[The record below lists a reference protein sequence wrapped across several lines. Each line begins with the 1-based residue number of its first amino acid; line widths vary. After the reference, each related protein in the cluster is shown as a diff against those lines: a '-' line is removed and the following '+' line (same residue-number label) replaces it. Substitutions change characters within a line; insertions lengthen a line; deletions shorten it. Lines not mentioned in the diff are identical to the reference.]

1 MKSIDPLTLA
11 VVEARINALNLE
23 LGARMFRQAFSVP
36 TAHIRDLG
44 TVLFDKDERTLAIG
58 NFMPVHTGGSEIS
71 LKGMLDWI
79 GRDNIHP
86 DDFIIAND
94 TFIVRFGHLADWSFL
109 RPIYY
114 DGELAFYHFAR
125 THQYDSGGAYPG
137 CYFPRSYDCH
147 GEGLMLPPVKIVE
160 QGKINESTYSV
171 ILRNLRGA
179 NMVRADNML
188 VYGSMKQIE
197 QRIIGLLREYGKET
211 VMAALDELINRARA
225 AVTAVISKY
234 PAGTY
239 YAERAADWDGTT
251 DKPVWVRLAMTV
263 KPKEGKV
270 IFDFSESD
278 PQCDFINV
286 PLGQVWSSVT
296 AGFLWCLPPGL
307 PRNKGFFDCM
317 EVITKDGTCLSP
329 VYPATAAS
337 QAVTLG
343 LEITECVMLAMA
355 QVDPKESPAT
365 WGRHVNPLYA
375 GKRRDKIDPRTG
387 SIMEY
392 TAHTF
397 HAVASSGAAQGFDAV
412 DGNGST
418 PLGGA
423 MIRAPIEVEE
433 WMVPY
438 RWLHY
443 EFLTDSCGHGQWRGG
458 LGTHV
463 ESQNVYDRKVWQP
476 LDCLT
481 MSGNADGERFSS
493 VGLQGG
499 TGGTKTKLEIVRKGK
514 RIPYRT
520 FSLTYLEPGDI
531 LVSNSG
537 GGGGVG
543 DPLDREIDKVR
554 WDALNEYIS
563 MKTARDVY
571 GVVMDPKTF
580 TVDEK
585 ATAALRARLKAKKAA
600 KPKTTKATKPK
611 AIKAAKLKAAKAVK
625 PKAKKGKS
633 KTR

>member
-1 MKSIDPLTLA
+1 
-11 VVEARINALNLE
+11 
-23 LGARMFRQAFSVP
+23 
-36 TAHIRDLG
+36 
-44 TVLFDKDERTLAIG
+44 
-58 NFMPVHTGGSEIS
+58 
-71 LKGMLDWI
+71 
-79 GRDNIHP
+79 
-86 DDFIIAND
+86 
-94 TFIVRFGHLADWSFL
+94 
-109 RPIYY
+109 
-114 DGELAFYHFAR
+114 
-125 THQYDSGGAYPG
+125 
-137 CYFPRSYDCH
+137 
-147 GEGLMLPPVKIVE
+147 
-160 QGKINESTYSV
+160 
-171 ILRNLRGA
+171 
-179 NMVRADNML
+179 
-188 VYGSMKQIE
+188 
-197 QRIIGLLREYGKET
+197 
-211 VMAALDELINRARA
+211 
-225 AVTAVISKY
+225 
-234 PAGTY
+234 
-239 YAERAADWDGTT
+239 
-251 DKPVWVRLAMTV
+251 
-263 KPKEGKV
+263 GKV

-317 EVITKDGTCLSP
+317 EVITKEGTCLSP

-397 HAVASSGAAQGFDAV
+397 HAVASSGAAMGFDAV

-423 MIRAPIEVEE
+423 MVRAPIEVEE
-433 WMVPY
+433 WMIPY

-443 EFLTDSCGHGQWRGG
+443 EFLTDSCGHGRWRGG

-463 ESQNVYDRKVWQP
+463 EAQNIYDKKVWQP

-499 TGGTKTKLEIVRKGK
+499 TGGTKTKLEVIRKGK
-514 RIPYRT
+514 HIRYRT
-520 FSLTYLEPGDI
+520 FDLMYLEPGDI

-543 DPLDREIDKVR
+543 DPLDREVEKVR
-554 WDALNEYIS
+554 FDAMNEYIS
-563 MKTARDVY
+563 MKTAKNVY
-571 GVVMDPKTF
+571 GVVLDPKTF
-580 TVDEK
+580 KVNEK
-585 ATAALRARLKAKKAA
+585 ATAALRARLKSKKSSQAKTK
-600 KPKTTKATKPK
+600 KPKSR
-611 AIKAAKLKAAKAVK
+611 
-625 PKAKKGKS
+625 GK
-633 KTR
+633 

>member
-1 MKSIDPLTLA
+1 MKKRQSIDHLTLA

-23 LGARMFRQAFSVP
+23 LGARLFRQCFSVP
-36 TAHIRDLG
+36 TSHIRDLG

-58 NFMPVHTGGSEIS
+58 NFMPVHTGGSDIS

-86 DDFIIAND
+86 DDFIVAND
-94 TFIVRFGHLADWSFL
+94 PFIVRFGHVADWSFL
-109 RPIYY
+109 RPIFYK
-114 DGELAFYHFAR
+114 GELVFYHFAR

-147 GEGLMLPPVKIVE
+147 GEGLIIPPVKIIE
-160 QGKINESTYSV
+160 RGKIDEKAYSI
-171 ILRNLRGA
+171 ILKNLRGST
-179 NMVRADNML
+179 MVRADNML
-188 VYGSMKQIE
+188 VFGSMKQIE
-197 QRIIGLLREYGKET
+197 KRIIGLLKEYGKET
-211 VMAALDELINRARA
+211 VMAALDELIDRARK
-225 AVTAVISKY
+225 AVKKVISQW

-251 DKPVWVRLAMTV
+251 DRPVWVRLALTV
-263 KPKEGKV
+263 KPKEGRL

-278 PQCDFINV
+278 PQADFINV
-286 PLGQVWSSVT
+286 PLGQVWSSV
-296 AGFLWCLPPGL
+296 ASGLLWCLPPGL

-317 EVITKDGTCLSP
+317 DVITKEGTVLSP
-329 VYPATAAS
+329 VYPATCAC

-343 LEITECVMLAMA
+343 LEITECVQLAIA
-355 QVDPKESPAT
+355 QVAPKETPAT

-397 HAVASSGAAQGFDAV
+397 HAVASSGAAWGYDAV
-412 DGNGST
+412 DGNGSS

-433 WMVPY
+433 WMIPY

-443 EFLTDSCGHGQWRGG
+443 EFLSDSAGAGQWRGG

-463 ESQNVYDRKVWQP
+463 EALNVYNPEVWQP

-481 MSGNADGERFSS
+481 MSGNADGEKFES

-499 TGGTKTKLEIVRKGK
+499 KGGTRTKLEIERKGK

-520 FSLTYLEPGDI
+520 FDLTYLEPGDI
-531 LVSNSG
+531 LISNSG

-543 DPLDREIDKVR
+543 DPLDREVEKVR

-563 MKTARDVY
+563 VEAARDVF
-571 GVVMDPKTF
+571 GVVLDPKTF
-580 TVDEK
+580 EVDSE
-585 ATAALRARLKAKKAA
+585 ATAELRKRLK
-600 KPKTTKATKPK
+600 T
-611 AIKAAKLKAAKAVK
+611 
-625 PKAKKGKS
+625 S
-633 KTR
+633 

>member
-1 MKSIDPLTLA
+1 MKKRRKSIDHLTLA

-23 LGARMFRQAFSVP
+23 LGARMFRQSFSVP
-36 TAHIRDLG
+36 TSHIRDLG

-58 NFMPVHTGGSEIS
+58 NFMPVHTGGSDIS

-79 GRDNIHP
+79 GRENIHP
-86 DDFIIAND
+86 DDFIIGND
-94 TFIVRFGHLADWSFL
+94 PFIVRFGHVADWSFL
-109 RPIYY
+109 RPIFYK
-114 DGELAFYHFAR
+114 GELVFYHFAR

-147 GEGLMLPPVKIVE
+147 GEGLMIPPVKIIE
-160 QGKINESTYSV
+160 RGKVDEKAYSI
-171 ILRNLRGA
+171 ILRNLRGSPL
-179 NMVRADNML
+179 VRADNML

-197 QRIIGLLREYGKET
+197 QRIIDLLKEYGKET
-211 VMAALDELINRARA
+211 VMAALDELINRARK
-225 AVTAVISKY
+225 AVKNVISKW

-251 DKPVWVRLAMTV
+251 DRPVWVRLALTV
-263 KPKEGKV
+263 KPDKGKL

-278 PQCDFINV
+278 PQADFINV
-286 PLGQVWSSVT
+286 PLGQVWSAVT
-296 AGFLWCLPPGL
+296 SGLLWCLPPGL
-307 PRNKGFFDCM
+307 PRNEGFFDCM
-317 EVITKDGTCLSP
+317 DIITKEGTVLSP
-329 VYPATAAS
+329 VYPATCAS

-343 LEITECVMLAMA
+343 MEITECVQLAIAQMA
-355 QVDPKESPAT
+355 PKDAPAT

-397 HAVASSGAAQGFDAV
+397 HAVASSGAAWGYDAT
-412 DGNGST
+412 DGNGSS

-433 WMVPY
+433 WMIPY

-443 EFLTDSCGHGQWRGG
+443 EFLTDSAGAGQWRGG

-463 ESQNVYDRKVWQP
+463 EALNAYDPQVWQP

-481 MSGNADGERFSS
+481 MSGNADGERFES
-493 VGLQGG
+493 VGLLGG
-499 TGGTKTKLEIVRKGK
+499 TGGAKTKLEIERKGN
-514 RIPYRT
+514 RIPFRT
-520 FSLTYLEPGDI
+520 FDLTYLEPGDI
-531 LVSNSG
+531 LISNSG

-543 DPLDREIDKVR
+543 DPLDREVEKVR

-563 MKTARDVY
+563 IQAAKDVY
-571 GVVMDPKTF
+571 GVVIDPKGF
-580 TVDEK
+580 EVDHQ
-585 ATAALRARLKAKKAA
+585 ATADLRKKLRDQ
-600 KPKTTKATKPK
+600 KR
-611 AIKAAKLKAAKAVK
+611 IE
-625 PKAKKGKS
+625 
-633 KTR
+633 

>member
-1 MKSIDPLTLA
+1 MNRNIDPLTLA

-79 GRDNIHP
+79 GRENIYE
-86 DDFIIAND
+86 DDFIIGND

-114 DGELAFYHFAR
+114 EGELVFYQFAR
-125 THQYDSGGAYPG
+125 THQYDQGGAFPG

-160 QGKINESTYSV
+160 RGKIQESTYGV

-179 NMVRADNML
+179 PLVRADNML

-197 QRIIGLLREYGKET
+197 QRITGLLKEYGKET
-211 VMAALDELINRARA
+211 VMAALDELIDRARA
-225 AVTAVISKY
+225 AVKAIIAKW

-251 DKPVWVRLAMTV
+251 DRPVWVRLAMTV
-263 KPKEGKV
+263 KPEEGKV
-270 IFDFSESD
+270 VFDFSESD

-307 PRNKGFFDCM
+307 SRNKGFFDCM

-329 VYPATAAS
+329 VYPASAAA

-343 LEITECVMLAMA
+343 MEITECVHMAMV
-355 QVDPKESPAT
+355 QVDPKETPGT

-392 TAHTF
+392 TAHCF
-397 HAVASSGAAQGFDAV
+397 HAVASSGAAWGFDAV
-412 DGNGST
+412 DGNGSS

-423 MIRAPIEVEE
+423 IVRAPIEVEE
-433 WMVPY
+433 WMIPY
-438 RWLHY
+438 IWSKY

-463 ESQNVYDRKVWQP
+463 EAKNIYDRKVWQP
-476 LDCLT
+476 LDCLV
-481 MSGNADGERFSS
+481 MSGNADGESFES
-493 VGLQGG
+493 VGFLGG
-499 TGGTKTKLEIVRKGK
+499 TGGTKTRLEIEHDGVR
-514 RIPYRT
+514 RRFRT
-520 FSLTYLEPGDI
+520 MDLTFLEPGDSLI
-531 LVSNSG
+531 TYSG
-537 GGGGVG
+537 GGGGIG
-543 DPLDREIDKVR
+543 NPLDREVEKVR
-554 WDALNEYIS
+554 MDALNEYIS
-563 MKTARDVY
+563 IKTAADVY
-571 GVVMDPKTF
+571 GVVVDPVTF
-580 TVDEK
+580 AVDEA
-585 ATAALRARLKAKKAA
+585 ATKALRKKMRG
-600 KPKTTKATKPK
+600 TK
-611 AIKAAKLKAAKAVK
+611 
-625 PKAKKGKS
+625 
-633 KTR
+633 

>member
-1 MKSIDPLTLA
+1 MNMSDRKNIDPLTLA

-79 GRDNIHP
+79 GRENIHP

-109 RPIYY
+109 RPIFYE
-114 DGELAFYHFAR
+114 GELIFYHFAR

-147 GEGLMLPPVKIVE
+147 GEGLMLPPVKIIE
-160 QGKINESTYSV
+160 AGKINESTYSV
-171 ILRNLRGA
+171 ILRNLRGS

-197 QRIIGLLREYGKET
+197 QRIIGLLKEYGKDT
-211 VMAALDELINRARA
+211 VMAALDELIIRAGEA
-225 AVTAVISKY
+225 IKAVISKW

-239 YAERAADWDGTT
+239 YADRAADWDGTT

-278 PQCDFINV
+278 PQVDFINV
-286 PLGQVWSSVT
+286 PLGQVWSAVT
-296 AGFLWCLPPGL
+296 SGFLWCLPPGL

-317 EVITKDGTCLSP
+317 EVITKEGTCLSP

-343 LEITECVMLAMA
+343 MEITECVMLAMA
-355 QVDPKESPAT
+355 QVDPNESPAT

-397 HAVASSGAAQGFDAV
+397 HAVASSGAAWGYDAV
-412 DGNGST
+412 DGNGSS

-423 MIRAPIEVEE
+423 MVRAPIEVEE
-433 WMVPY
+433 WMIPY

-463 ESQNVYDRKVWQP
+463 EAQNVYNREVWQP

-481 MSGNADGERFSS
+481 MSGNADGERFES

-499 TGGTKTKLEIVRKGK
+499 TGGTKTKLQIERNGK
-514 RIPYRT
+514 RMRYRT
-520 FSLTYLEPGDI
+520 MDLAFLEPGDI
-531 LVSNSG
+531 LISNSG

-543 DPLDREIDKVR
+543 DPLDREIEKVQL
-554 WDALNEYIS
+554 DALNEYIS
-563 MKTARDVY
+563 IKTAKNIY
-571 GVVMDPKTF
+571 GVVLDPKTF
-580 TVDEK
+580 EVDGK
-585 ATAALRARLKAKKAA
+585 ATTALRARLK
-600 KPKTTKATKPK
+600 
-611 AIKAAKLKAAKAVK
+611 V
-625 PKAKKGKS
+625 KKGKS
-633 KTR
+633 KTT

>member
-147 GEGLMLPPVKIVE
+147 GEGLMLPPVKIIE
-160 QGKINESTYSV
+160 QGKVNESTYSV

-197 QRIIGLLREYGKET
+197 QRIIALLREYGKET

-225 AVTAVISKY
+225 AVNAVISKY

-317 EVITKDGTCLSP
+317 EVITKEGTCLSP

-463 ESQNVYDRKVWQP
+463 ESENVYDRKVWQP

-499 TGGTKTKLEIVRKGK
+499 TGGTKTKLEIIRKGK
-514 RIPYRT
+514 HIPYRT

-563 MKTARDVY
+563 MKTARDIY

-580 TVDEK
+580 KVDEK
-585 ATAALRARLKAKKAA
+585 ATAALRVRLKAKKKAKPNATKAAKRKAGKAA
-600 KPKTTKATKPK
+600 KPIAR
-611 AIKAAKLKAAKAVK
+611 

-633 KTR
+633 KAK